1 VAAYHRHKADR
12 IVAEVNNGGEMVA
25 HTIKTIDASVP
36 VKMVHASRGKQ
47 TRAEPISAIY
57 EQGRGHHVGSFPKL
71 EDEMCL
77 WVPGMPS
84 PNRMDALVWT
94 ATELMGKAAP
104 PQNVTFGSMTKSS
117 RWNDGEN

>member
-1 VAAYHRHKADR
+1 MFADVDTIQSIEATDIR
-12 IVAEVNNGGEMVA
+12 IPVYNLWVDDVHEFYANG
-25 HTIKTIDASVP
+25 IL
-36 VKMVHASRGKQ
+36 VHN
-47 TRAEPISAIY
+47 
-57 EQGRGHHVGSFPKL
+57 
-71 EDEMCL
+71 CL

-104 PQNVTFGSMTKSS
+104 PQNVTFSSMTKPS